1 MLSCIVPRH
10 TRSAWRSKWLALLAS
25 ARVLYERGEVNRKEW
40 WAIGRGCLTDAFVGS
55 RYSFRF
61 PRFILVSALAALA
74 LIGFASH
81 GFRVS
86 RHLFD
91 PLPVADPDRLVAIRY
106 TGSAGQP
113 AGVPPRLLPV
123 WRANSSLLTSIAAYW
138 HRPYSPIAHV
148 TTNFFALLGTH
159 PARGRLLQ
167 PEDRDSAVVSPSA
180 WREASAGAV
189 PELGSRIAVAGKTYT
204 VAGLLPDSF
213 WAISPRIAVWV
224 PLDLEPQPEPGLPV
238 LIGALGRMKPGASM
252 SAVRGDLLHAAQSGR
267 QRLPRAP
274 EVIAFTGVPGR
285 RWLGYLY
292 GISFAV
298 CVAGVLIARQQGL
311 SFRNG
316 WRYWRFLL
324 AKVLL
329 LTAIPALTWIESG
342 LTGALFTI
350 PFLAACAFAFWW
362 SFVDQRQRCP
372 ECLERLALPVTIGSW
387 SSVLE
392 PVTTEFLC
400 EFGHGS
406 LCVPETERG
415 EPDRWTALDASWRDL
430 FEKVTPP

>member
-1 MLSCIVPRH
+1 M
-10 TRSAWRSKWLALLAS
+10 
-25 ARVLYERGEVNRKEW
+25 
-40 WAIGRGCLTDAFVGS
+40 DAFAAS

-74 LIGFASH
+74 LIGLGSH

-91 PLPVADPDRLVAIRY
+91 PLPVVRTDRLVAIRY

-123 WRANSSLLTSIAAYW
+123 WRANSALLISLAGYW
-138 HRPYSPIAHV
+138 HQPYSPLAHV
-148 TTNFFALLGTH
+148 TTNFFGVLGVS
-159 PARGRLLQ
+159 PARGRLLR
-167 PEDRDSAVVSPSA
+167 PDDRDSAVISPSA
-180 WREASAGAV
+180 WRAALRGDA
-189 PELGSRIAVAGKTYT
+189 PELGSRITVAGRMYT
-204 VAGLLPDSF
+204 VVGLLPDSF
-213 WAISPRIAVWV
+213 WAVSPRIAVWV
-224 PLDLEPQPEPGLPV
+224 PLILDPQPEPGVPV
-238 LIGALGRMKPGASM
+238 LIGAIGRMKPGASM
-252 SAVRGDLLHAAQSGR
+252 GALRTDLLHAAQAGG

-285 RWLGYLY
+285 RWLGYVY
-292 GISFAV
+292 GIAFAV

-311 SFRNG
+311 LFRNG
-316 WRYWRFLL
+316 WRYWRFLW
-324 AKVLL
+324 AKVVL
-329 LTAIPALTWIESG
+329 LTAIPALAWIESG

-350 PFLAACAFAFWW
+350 PFLAACVFAVWW

-400 EFGHGS
+400 ESGHGS

-415 EPDRWTALDASWRDL
+415 EPDRWTALDASWREL
-430 FEKVTPP
+430 FEKVTPR